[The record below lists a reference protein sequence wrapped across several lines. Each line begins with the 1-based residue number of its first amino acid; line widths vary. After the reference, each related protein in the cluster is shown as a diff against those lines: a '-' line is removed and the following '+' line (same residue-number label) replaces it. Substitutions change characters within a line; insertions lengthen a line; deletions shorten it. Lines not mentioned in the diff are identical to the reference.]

1 MTSIKL
7 CGALGIVPLSLVCLS
22 VQAQTVTLRIAD
34 SLPAGHVIHDVVTK
48 PFMEEIEK
56 ESKGKIKFQHF
67 PGGQLGKAKDLL
79 SLTQSGVVDVGY
91 VVPAYQSDKMPLT
104 AAMELPG
111 VYTDYCQGMRAFYT
125 LTHDNGYL
133 AQNEFAPNKVVPLIS
148 FMLPP
153 YQIVIGSKR
162 KIESLADFVGLK
174 VRSAGGAMDFMLK
187 QLNVVPVRMTPPEI
201 YESLSRGT
209 IDGAVLP
216 YQSVK
221 SYGITNLLTTGT
233 TKQNFGSVAL
243 TYSIGVSKWN
253 QLPESARQIISKAA
267 KKVSLESCQSFLNA
281 ESTSLQGVK
290 AKGVK
295 QIDFSAA
302 DEKKLDTIFDH
313 VGQDWAASLE
323 SREKPGKATLLAVK
337 SAIANAK

>member
-1 MTSIKL
+1 MTSFKRSGVL
-7 CGALGIVPLSLVCLS
+7 AFVPLSLVCLGI
-22 VQAQTVTLRIAD
+22 QAQTITLRIAD

-48 PFMEEIEK
+48 PFIDEVEK
-56 ESKGKIKFQHF
+56 ESNGKIKFQHF

-111 VYTDYCQGMRAFYT
+111 AYTDYCQGMRAFYA
-125 LTHDNGYL
+125 LTHDKGYL
-133 AQNEFAPNKVVPLIS
+133 LKNEFAPNKVVPLIS

-153 YQIVIGSKR
+153 YQIVIASKR
-162 KIESLADFVGLK
+162 KVENLADFDGLK
-174 VRSAGGAMDFMLK
+174 VRSAGGAMDFMLQ
-187 QLNVVPVRMTPPEI
+187 QLKVVPVRMTPPEI

-221 SYGITNLLTTGT
+221 SYGLTNLLTTGT

-243 TYSIGVSKWN
+243 TYSIGESKWAK
-253 QLPESARQIISKAA
+253 LPESARQIISKVA
-267 KKVSLESCQSFLNA
+267 KKVSLESCQNFLSA
-281 ESTSLQGVK
+281 ESASLQGVK

-295 QIDFSAA
+295 QIDFSDA

-313 VGQDWAASLE
+313 VGQDWATSLE
-323 SREKPGKATLLAVK
+323 SRSKPGKATLQAIK
-337 SAIANAK
+337 SAIASAK